1 MDKGIYTAVASINSQ
16 RMQETNSV
24 HELANVSTFGFKK
37 AYQMALQSYRVEGD
51 GFQTRYLAGNA
62 AKGTVD
68 LTPGSRIATGN
79 DMDIFMNGS
88 TVLGVSNEQGQTA
101 FTRRGDIR
109 PNQNGELAPT
119 TGQLVLNDGSA
130 PIVVPID
137 QILTISDEGV
147 VYGMDPNDETGAT
160 AEVARIMLRDS
171 SATPLEKMKDGL
183 FKAIGQP
190 PGDFETGPEE
200 VSVSSGQLEGSSS
213 NAMDVM
219 VDMINGT
226 RAFEMKMKLVKELGD
241 LGDSNNT
248 LMRLA

>member
-37 AYQMALQSYRVEGD
+37 AYQMALQSYRVDGD
-51 GFQTRYLAGNA
+51 GFKTRYLAGNA
-62 AKGTVD
+62 ATGVVD
-68 LTPGSRIATGN
+68 LTPGSRVATGN

-88 TVLGVSNEQGQTA
+88 TVLGVANDEGQTA

-109 PNQNGELAPT
+109 PNQNGELALT
-119 TGQLVLNDGSA
+119 TGQLVLNDGGA

-160 AEVARIMLRDS
+160 IEVDRIMLRDS
-171 SATPLEKMKDGL
+171 STTPLEKMRDGL
-183 FKAIGQP
+183 FKPAGQQ
-190 PGDFETGPEE
+190 PGDFESGPEE
-200 VSVSSGQLEGSSS
+200 ISVSSGQLEGSSS

-219 VDMINGT
+219 VDMIAGT

>member
-1 MDKGIYTAVASINSQ
+1 
-16 RMQETNSV
+16 
-24 HELANVSTFGFKK
+24 
-37 AYQMALQSYRVEGD
+37 
-51 GFQTRYLAGNA
+51 
-62 AKGTVD
+62 
-68 LTPGSRIATGN
+68 
-79 DMDIFMNGS
+79 MDIFMNGS

-109 PNQNGELAPT
+109 PNQNGELALT
-119 TGQLVLNDGSA
+119 TGQLVLNDGGA

-190 PGDFETGPEE
+190 PGDFESGPEE

>member
-37 AYQMALQSYRVEGD
+37 AYQMALQSYRVDGD

-62 AKGTVD
+62 AQGKVD
-68 LTPGSRIATGN
+68 LTPGSRVATGN
-79 DMDIFMNGS
+79 DMDIFMNGE
-88 TVLGVSNEQGQTA
+88 TVLGVSNEEGQTV

-109 PNQNGELAPT
+109 PNQNGELALT
-119 TGQLVLNDGSA
+119 TGQLVLNDGGA

-160 AEVARIMLRDS
+160 IEVDRIMLRDS
-171 SATPLEKMKDGL
+171 SATPLEKMRDGL
-183 FKAIGQP
+183 FKPIGQQ
-190 PGDFETGPEE
+190 PGDFESGPEG

-226 RAFEMKMKLVKELGD
+226 RAFEMKIKLVKELGD